1 MPRPRTPADVL
12 QRTAELY
19 LSHNRSLKNAAAQ
32 SGVGYQTFVSRIRL
46 CKEQGL
52 LDDSP
57 SLVSAAEVPV
67 KEQKTIV
74 IQNKV
79 RLQPRKSNPEETKRV
94 LAIGDC
100 HDGPS
105 IPDKSRFY
113 AMGAYAR
120 INKVDQII
128 QIGDIATCDS
138 LNRFDRNDTLKG
150 RQKPAFKDD
159 MFSLQQAVRAFDKG
173 LKKYDVPKHI
183 TLGNHE
189 DRIWSFTNRN
199 PETVELLD
207 QLLYSTIE
215 DHGWTYSPYGE
226 MYFIGDVGFTHTP
239 MNGMGKPYGG
249 MHCENQIARDS
260 LHDVVFGHTHK
271 RLDKT
276 FPKIGAQFLN
286 VINLGCSLPEGHV
299 EEYAKHSLTGWS
311 YGVYDLS
318 IVDGKIEDRTWVP
331 MTKLMREY
339 ANGYTGDN

>member
-1 MPRPRTPADVL
+1 MARPKTAEKIL
-12 QRTAELY
+12 KHTAELY
-19 LSHNRSLKNAAAQ
+19 LSNNRSMKKAAAM
-32 SGVGYQTFVSRIRL
+32 SGVAYQTFASRVRS
-46 CKEQGL
+46 CKERGI
-52 LDDSP
+52 LDGESSDTG
-57 SLVSAAEVPV
+57 AEELPV
-67 KEQKTIV
+67 KQVKTIV
-74 IQNKV
+74 IENKV
-79 RLQPRKSNPEETKRV
+79 RIQTRKTAPEESKRV

-120 INKVDQII
+120 INKVDQIM

-150 RQKPAFKDD
+150 KQKPAFKDD
-159 MFSLQQAVRAFDKG
+159 MYSLQQAVRAFDQG
-173 LKKYDVPKHI
+173 LNKYDVPKHI

-199 PETVELLD
+199 PEAVELLD

-249 MHCENQIARDS
+249 MYCENQIARDS
-260 LHDVVFGHTHK
+260 LHDIVFGHTHK

-286 VINLGCSLPEGHV
+286 IINLGCSLPEGHV
-299 EEYAKHSLTGWS
+299 EEYARHSVTGWS
-311 YGVYDLS
+311 YGVYDLN

-331 MTKLMREY
+331 MKKLMREY
-339 ANGYTGDN
+339 ADGYKGD